1 MATVAV
7 LAQTAAES
15 QLMHSL
21 ASSATAVTVLD
32 SATQA
37 MARAAELAPVMV
49 SAPAQGPVQ
58 RETAEAAK
66 QVAAQAMATR
76 AAT

>member
-37 MARAAELAPVMV
+37 IARAAELAPVMV
-49 SAPAQGPVQ
+49 SAQGPVR